1 MEYQVAL
8 DTTAAVNAGI
18 HEILITLGI
27 ALVLVILVVY
37 IFLQGWRATLI
48 PLLAVPVSLIGTF
61 MVFPLLGF
69 SINTLSLFGLVLAIG
84 LVVDDAI
91 VVVEA
96 VEKHIEEG
104 MTPMDAAY
112 AAMEQVASPVIAIA
126 LILAAVFIPTAFIPG
141 ITGRLY
147 QQFAV
152 TIAISVHFFR
162 LQRTHAQPRALRP
175 AAEARGQES
184 KGLLGTLLRLVQPR
198 LRAYHGQIRQCLG
211 LPGQAFRHRSGGA
224 DRGQLPAVFLG
235 GRIPGGFLPTE
246 DQGYAFVALQLPQGA
261 SLQRTSEAA
270 QIGGRALCAKFPA
283 WKRYFGRRLQPAELH
298 AEHL

>member
-1 MEYQVAL
+1 MAIYQLPGSNAVETAKQVRARMDQLAPTFPPDMAYHVAL

-18 HEILITLGI
+18 HEILVTLVI

-37 IFLQGWRATLI
+37 VFLQGWRATLI

-96 VEKHIEEG
+96 VEKHIEDG
-104 MTPMDAAY
+104 MTPTDAAY

-152 TIAISVHFFR
+152 TIAISVCSR
-162 LQRTHAQPRALRP
+162 RSTRSRSAPRSAP
-175 AAEARGQES
+175 
-184 KGLLGTLLRLVQPR
+184 
-198 LRAYHGQIRQCLG
+198 C
-211 LPGQAFRHRSGGA
+211 
-224 DRGQLPAVFLG
+224 
-235 GRIPGGFLPTE
+235 
-246 DQGYAFVALQLPQGA
+246 
-261 SLQRTSEAA
+261 
-270 QIGGRALCAKFPA
+270 C
-283 WKRYFGRRLQPAELH
+283 
-298 AEHL
+298 